1 MALIKIT
8 AVEASVQLW
17 HVMQKGLTP
26 FLTSSPGL
34 GKSSIAKQI
43 AAKHNLKVLDLRLS
57 QCDTVDLNGFPQI
70 NNGKA
75 SYVPMD
81 TFPMETDPLATEI
94 RVDSFGV
101 EYTHTFDGWL
111 LLLDEINSA
120 AKAVQAAAY
129 KLVLDHEVG
138 LHAMHPKV
146 YKMAAG
152 NLKSDG
158 AIVNDLS
165 TAMQSRMIHFELALD
180 HQAWIDW
187 ATKAGIDFRVIAYMN
202 WKPEKLQAFD
212 PNHSDRTFPC
222 PRTWE
227 FVSRLIKGDAVLT
240 RADHLAMLAGTVGE
254 GTGME
259 FLGFSSIFQS
269 LPTIQQ
275 IIASPL
281 TFTLPTAPDVK
292 YAIAG
297 LIANHFDTSNASA
310 LVEAISRL
318 DIEFQIITLQ
328 SVVKNNRKLIGNP
341 DVKKWTMANAPYLI

>member
-1 MALIKIT
+1 MALIQIT
-8 AVEASVQLW
+8 AAEAPTQLW
-17 HVMQKGLTP
+17 KVMRKGLTP
-26 FLTSSPGL
+26 MLTSSPGI

-43 AAKHNLKVLDLRLS
+43 AKQQNLKVLDLRLS

-70 NNGKA
+70 NGGKA

-81 TFPMETDPLATEI
+81 TFPIEGDELP
-94 RVDSFGV
+94 DG
-101 EYTHTFDGWL
+101 YDGWL

-138 LHAMHPKV
+138 LTPLHPKV

-165 TAMQSRMIHFELALD
+165 TAMQSRMVHFGLALD
-180 HQAWIDW
+180 HDAWIDW
-187 ATKAGIDFRVIAYMN
+187 ATANKIDFRVIAYMQ
-202 WKPEKLQAFD
+202 WKPEKLQDFN

-227 FVSRLIKGDAVLT
+227 FVSKLIEDDAVLT
-240 RADHLAMLAGTVGE
+240 REEHLAMLAGTVGE

-259 FLGFSSIFQS
+259 FFGFSGIFQN

-275 IIASPL
+275 IIQNPQG
-281 TFTLPTAPDVK
+281 FVLPTAPDVK

-297 LIANHFDTSNASA
+297 LISNHFDLANASA
-310 LVEAISRL
+310 LVEATSRL

-328 SVVKNNRKLIGNP
+328 SVIKNNRALIANP
-341 DVKKWTMANAPYLI
+341 DVSKWIMKNASFLL